1 MTSLLLIDAK
11 NALWRAQEAH
21 PELSVDRPDGTSEPT
36 GASYGFL
43 QILCRVHEELGGMV
57 VVCWESWRHQL
68 ERKAWFSAYKHRLPD
83 PEKQLL
89 MRDMDRQ
96 MVRVMRLLQLA
107 GVRQAYSPGWEADDV
122 MGTLARRLGAPGR
135 RTTIFTG
142 DRDLF
147 QCIDDNTVVCRPQK
161 GGELHLET
169 GESVRAEWGIG
180 PEKWVDLKALA
191 GDKGDNIP
199 GCPGIGPKWAAK
211 ILSFFET
218 VDFALDNLAFW
229 GGSKLPER
237 FREKLLANQDNIRL
251 SYRLAKINREAPLRF
266 IRPTPDRKQLVRTL
280 LKLKF
285 KSILLG
291 GRHEQLVGMGA

>member
-1 MTSLLLIDAK
+1 VDLLLVDAK

-21 PELSVDRPDGTSEPT
+21 PELSAERPDGTVEPT

-43 QILCRVHEELGGMV
+43 QILCRVHEELGGLV
-57 VVCWESWRHQL
+57 VVCWESWRHPL
-68 ERKAWFSAYKHRLPD
+68 ERKRLFPAYKHRLPD
-83 PEKQLL
+83 PAKVL
-89 MRDMDRQ
+89 MLRDMDRQ

-122 MGTLARRLGAPGR
+122 MGTLARRLGASGR
-135 RTTIFTG
+135 RATIFTG

-147 QCIDDNTVVCRPQK
+147 QCIDENTVVVRPQK
-161 GGELHLET
+161 GGELRTET
-169 GESVRAEWGIG
+169 DETVRAEWGIG

-211 ILSFFET
+211 ILSFFES
-218 VDFALDNLAFW
+218 VDFMLDNLAFW

-237 FREKLLANQDNIRL
+237 FREKLLENEANVRL
-251 SYRLAKINREAPLRF
+251 SYKLAKINCEAPLRF
-266 IRPTPDRKQLVRTL
+266 IRPQPNPKQFIREL
-280 LKLKF
+280 LKLRF
-285 KSILLG
+285 KSILFG
-291 GRHEQLVGMGA
+291 GRHEQLVGMGG